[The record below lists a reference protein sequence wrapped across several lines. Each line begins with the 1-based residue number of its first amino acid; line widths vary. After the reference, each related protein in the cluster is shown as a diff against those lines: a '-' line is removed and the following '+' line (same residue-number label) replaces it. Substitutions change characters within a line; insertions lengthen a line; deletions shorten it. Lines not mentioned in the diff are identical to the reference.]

1 MMLRDAFYLARKD
14 LRQMFRVK
22 ETWLWVFVNPIVFFY
37 FIGTITGGY
46 SHPRSV
52 VENIGLSAPADAG
65 FLLDQFVRRLEALG
79 YKVDRVDDRKLSTY
93 TRRITVPAGF
103 TASVLAGKQA
113 VLKLSRAGGGLNA
126 DYDEIRVKRAA
137 YAVLADLIVAVKDN
151 GQATPAAFEK
161 LAAAPHPITLSVVPA
176 GKRQTVPTGFQQAVP
191 GTMVMFLLL
200 VMFTSGSVS
209 LLHERKEGILLR
221 LASTPMS
228 RGAVVLGKWTAR
240 WTLGLIQIAFA
251 MLAGSVLFKVDWGQ
265 NLAAVVAV
273 LVAYGALAAAA
284 GMLLGN
290 FGKSEGQV
298 IGLGVLASNL
308 LAMAGG
314 CWWPAEI
321 TPLWAQKAGLALPTG
336 WAMNAMHKLISF
348 GDAPLSVLPHFLAMT
363 LGALVLGYILARRFR
378 FQ

>member
-1 MMLRDAFYLARKD
+1 MLRDAFYLARKD
-14 LRQMFRVK
+14 LRQIFRAR
-22 ETWLWVFVNPIVFFY
+22 ETWVWVFVMPVVFFY
-37 FIGTITGGY
+37 FFGTVTGGF
-46 SHPRSV
+46 SRPRSV
-52 VENIGLSAPADAG
+52 VERIGLSAPADAG
-65 FLLDQFVRRLEALG
+65 FLLDQFVTRLEALG
-79 YKVDRVDDRKLSTY
+79 YKVERVEAQKLNTY

-137 YAVLADLIVAVKDN
+137 YAVLADLIVAVKND
-151 GQATPAAFEK
+151 GQATPAAFAK

-176 GKRQTVPTGFQQAVP
+176 GKRKTIPSGFQQAVP
-191 GTMVMFLLL
+191 GTMVMFLLM
-200 VMFTSGSVS
+200 VMLTSGSVS
-209 LLHERKEGILLR
+209 LLQERKEGILLR

-228 RGAVVLGKWTAR
+228 RGAVVMGKWLAR

-251 MLAGSVLFKVDWGQ
+251 MLTGSLLFKVDWGS
-265 NLAAVVAV
+265 NLAAVIAV
-273 LVAYGALAAAA
+273 LVAYAALAAAG

-298 IGLGVLASNL
+298 IGLGAISANL

-321 TPLWAQKAGLALPTG
+321 TPVWAQKAGLALPTG
-336 WAMNAMHKLISF
+336 WAMDAMHKLVSF
-348 GDAPLSVLPHFLAMT
+348 GDSSISVLPHFLAMT
-363 LGALVLGYILARRFR
+363 VAALVAGYILARRFR

>member
-1 MMLRDAFYLARKD
+1 MLRDALYLARKD
-14 LRQMFRVK
+14 LRQMFRLR
-22 ETWLWVFVNPIVFFY
+22 ETWAWAFVMPVIFFY
-37 FIGTITGGY
+37 FIGTVTGGFGR
-46 SHPRSV
+46 PRSA
-52 VENIGLSAPADAG
+52 VERIGLSAPADAG
-65 FLLDQFVRRLEALG
+65 FLLDQFVTRLEALG
-79 YKVDRVDDRKLSTY
+79 YKVERVDAQKLPGY

-126 DYDEIRVKRAA
+126 DYDEMRVKRAA
-137 YAVLADLIVAVKDN
+137 YAVLADLIVALKDN

-161 LAAAPHPITLSVVPA
+161 LAAAPHPITLSVVAA
-176 GKRQTVPTGFQQAVP
+176 GKRQTIPTGFQQAVP

-228 RGAVVLGKWTAR
+228 RGAVVLGKWLAR

-251 MLAGSVLFKVDWGQ
+251 MLAGSLLFKVDWGPH
-265 NLAAVVAV
+265 LAAVVAV
-273 LVAYGALAAAA
+273 LVAYGALAAAG

-298 IGLGVLASNL
+298 IGLGVIASNI

-321 TPLWAQKAGLALPTG
+321 TPMWAQRAGLALPTG
-336 WAMNAMHKLISF
+336 WAMNAMHKLVSF

-363 LGALVLGYILARRFR
+363 LSALAAGYILSRRFR

>member
-1 MMLRDAFYLARKD
+1 MLRDALYLARKD
-14 LRQMFRVK
+14 LRQMFRGR
-22 ETWLWVFVNPIVFFY
+22 ETWVWAFVMPVVFFY
-37 FIGTITGGY
+37 FIGTVTGGF
-46 SHPRSV
+46 SRPRSA
-52 VENIGLSAPADAG
+52 VERIGLSAPADAG
-65 FLLDQFVRRLEALG
+65 FLVDQFVTRLEALG
-79 YKVDRVDDRKLSTY
+79 YKVERVDEQKLNSY

-176 GKRQTVPTGFQQAVP
+176 GKRKTIPTGFQQAVP

-209 LLHERKEGILLR
+209 LLQERKEGILLR

-228 RGAVVLGKWTAR
+228 RGAVVMGKWLAR

-251 MLAGSVLFKVDWGQ
+251 MLTGQ
-265 NLAAVVAV
+265 PA
-273 LVAYGALAAAA
+273 
-284 GMLLGN
+284 
-290 FGKSEGQV
+290 FQS
-298 IGLGVLASNL
+298 GLGAQPRGRGGRPGGLRSAGRRGRDAARQLRQVRRASHRPGRDRSNI

-336 WAMNAMHKLISF
+336 WAMNAMHKLVSF

-363 LGALVLGYILARRFR
+363 LAALVAGYILARRFR